1 MKAIDGQ
8 VLKSHHSLRESVEMV
23 GIYGGRECVS
33 YESENS
39 VRENIEIKEE
49 REAHNSLENRFS
61 SA

>member
-1 MKAIDGQ
+1 
-8 VLKSHHSLRESVEMV
+8 MV